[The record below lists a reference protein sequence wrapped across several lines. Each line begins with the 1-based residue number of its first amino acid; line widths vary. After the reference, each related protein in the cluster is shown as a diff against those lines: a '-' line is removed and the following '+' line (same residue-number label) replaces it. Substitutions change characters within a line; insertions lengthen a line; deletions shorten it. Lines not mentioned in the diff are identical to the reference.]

1 MALDAIVIDFAVR
14 NLGQVTTAFETIE
27 TRIQKM
33 ERSTTSTSEQQ
44 SKARV
49 RTAQDESKQRELAA
63 AKTLKEKE
71 RIEKQA
77 TKDMEAESARRAGIV
92 RKSSEMAGR
101 YASDLAK
108 KEQREAQEATRAIE
122 REEDRKMRI
131 RIRSSEMA
139 GRAAAQEAAQE
150 IAAANRASAA
160 WGQRGRR
167 IGGIVSGSVGSL
179 VSGVG
184 AMAGATLGIGGG
196 MLLAS
201 AARSEMT
208 AEKSAALLINQVTS
222 GGKAPAGATVGAVLG
237 RASQLSTETGMS
249 KEELIEGARSYS
261 KTAKSGDFKGTM
273 DNMRFFAQMSQVT
286 GAPMSEIAG
295 AAGMLQS
302 QNQSLSGN
310 APKMQQML
318 LDLYAQT
325 KSGSLGMT
333 EMISQAGTMG
343 SVRSAFQGDESANQR
358 KLIALGQL
366 VAPAAGLESGIMI
379 KDLALEATKGKH
391 LAAAKAMG
399 VHFDK
404 LDRIESPEQ
413 MIGAVLKSTGGNIGK
428 ITDVFG
434 ARGGTLLRELAG
446 GYTEAV
452 RTGGKGG
459 GDKYVQDTI
468 GSVASSTMSAGDLQ
482 KMHAATLENP
492 GAQFEIALNKIKNT
506 IEDKLE
512 PRMTHFA
519 DSTLPKLVDK
529 FLFVIDEAVKFGDW
543 FADNPIKG
551 VGAIVLAAI
560 TKDLASAGI
569 GAGVKLVLE
578 GLLKNMGGIGGGG
591 AGVPGT
597 PGTGTLGKVAA
608 GVAIAGTA
616 VALTMGGMSAI
627 DAGFEAKNEK
637 DAKRFANTTSATNMA
652 SALREKAR
660 SGKVTAADVAAAQ
673 AQASQLGT
681 QIQSQQGSAS
691 TLHAAASI
699 PIFGALQK
707 DAAAGAEGAA
717 KNTKAALDDLTKAIA
732 MATGNLAKLGA
743 TAANTDPGAVRR
755 NLPISQRPVQ

>member
-1 MALDAIVIDFAVR
+1 MALDAITIDFAVR

-49 RTAQDESKQRELAA
+49 RTAQDEGKQRELAA

-71 RIEKQA
+71 RIERQA
-77 TKDMEAESARRAGIV
+77 TRDMEAESARRAGIV

-101 YASDLAK
+101 LAVQLAK
-108 KEQREAQEATRAIE
+108 TEQREAEQATRAIE

-139 GRAAAQEAAQE
+139 GRTAAQEAAQE
-150 IAAANRASAA
+150 IAAANRTTAA
-160 WGQRGRR
+160 WGKRGRR

-179 VSGVG
+179 VGGVG

-391 LAAAKAMG
+391 LAAAKSMG

-468 GSVASSTMSAGDLQ
+468 GSVASSTMSADDLQ
-482 KMHAATLENP
+482 KMHAATMDNP
-492 GAQFEIALNKIKNT
+492 GAKFDIALNKIKNT
-506 IEDKLE
+506 LEDKLE
-512 PRMTHFA
+512 PGMGRLA
-519 DSTLPKLVDK
+519 DKLPDIVDK
-529 FLFVIDEAVKFGDW
+529 FTGVIDAAANIAGWMSESWPNAFEG
-543 FADNPIKG
+543 I
-551 VGAIVLAAI
+551 GAIVLGVIAEDVAAAKI
-560 TKDLASAGI
+560 GDGIKAIFERVFSSQGGGGSPIPNPGGVPRPPAGPAPGAVGGAAA
-569 GAGVKLVLE
+569 GAGAVQLLTNIAQGGDEKLLAQPTSKNDRLDPGKAKFWQTLPE
-578 GLLKNMGGIGGGG
+578 DFKKKYQEIKAHPIDFLLGGDPSATKAPAASDGGG
-591 AGVPGT
+591 AGT
-597 PGTGTLGKVAA
+597 KATGEVAA
-608 GVAIAGTA
+608 FTTA
-616 VALTMGGMSAI
+616 L
-627 DAGFEAKNEK
+627 K
-637 DAKRFANTTSATNMA
+637 SATVQVQQLGA
-652 SALREKAR
+652 SAAN
-660 SGKVTAADVAAAQ
+660 SQ
-673 AQASQLGT
+673 A
-681 QIQSQQGSAS
+681 
-691 TLHAAASI
+691 
-699 PIFGALQK
+699 
-707 DAAAGAEGAA
+707 E
-717 KNTKAALDDLTKAIA
+717 
-732 MATGNLAKLGA
+732 
-743 TAANTDPGAVRR
+743 VRR
-755 NLPISQRPVQ
+755 HQTISERTVTGH